1 MKHIAVTAQARPDDM
16 TKSAVKT
23 LRKEGRVLASVYGK
37 GQKSASVI
45 LSASDIMRV
54 LSAETGENTLIDLS
68 ITDKPGRVLARLI
81 EMEMEPL
88 TNRFRHVGL
97 HVISATETQKASV
110 TVEVIGEPADV
121 HNNVGYLDTVN
132 GAVEISALPESL
144 VGSLTLDVSAMK
156 VGDIKHASDLELPA
170 GMELLSDPDL
180 ILVALRDNHLDGN
193 AASVADATAESP
205 VVTGITNDS
214 SSPEEAL
221 QNV

>member
-16 TKSAVKT
+16 TKSAVKN

-37 GQKSASVI
+37 GIASTSVI

-54 LSAETGENTLIDLS
+54 LGAETGENTLIDLS
-68 ITDKPGRVLARLI
+68 VTEKPGRVLARLTA
-81 EMEMEPL
+81 MEMEPL

-97 HVISATETQKASV
+97 HVISASEKQKAHV
-110 TVEVIGEPADV
+110 IVEVIGEPADV
-121 HNNVGYLDTVN
+121 HNNLGYLDAVN
-132 GAVEISALPESL
+132 GTVEISALPENL

-156 VGDIKHASDLELPA
+156 VGDIKHASDLEMPA
-170 GMELLSDPDL
+170 GMELLSDPELVL
-180 ILVALRDNHLDGN
+180 IALRDQRTDGN
-193 AASVADATAESP
+193 AAVTDATEESP
-205 VVTGITNDS
+205 AVSGVTNDS